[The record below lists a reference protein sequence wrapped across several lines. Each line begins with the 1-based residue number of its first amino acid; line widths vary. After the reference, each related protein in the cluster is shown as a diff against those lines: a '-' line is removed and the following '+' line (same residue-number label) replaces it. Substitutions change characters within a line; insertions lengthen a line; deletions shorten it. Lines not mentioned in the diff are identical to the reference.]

1 MNSLTALLREFNPEE
16 WLMASVG
23 KDGDQDYESEVCLY
37 FWGEKCFIQA
47 KGSPNSNPEFSVC
60 KQRLSLDA

>member
-1 MNSLTALLREFNPEE
+1 
-16 WLMASVG
+16 MASVG

-37 FWGEKCFIQA
+37 FRGEKCFIQA

-60 KQRLSLDA
+60 KQRLSLGA